1 MAKPLGG
8 AIVPA
13 AVGTLDSGMAS
24 SFAAA
29 TPPAMATAHPSS
41 PAPAPA
47 QTLLAAELAHVARLQ
62 AERDANPIL
71 AGALHRLAT
80 WQSRRLKLTYD
91 DLAAQERYADAIQFF
106 QGDLYGSADFAQRDA
121 DLARVVPLMVRML
134 PESVIATIAKAV
146 ELHALSQ
153 TLDRSL
159 LARLPRADGQF
170 SVSEYCRAYRRMGK
184 RPERE
189 RQIRLI
195 GEIGMRLAGFVQKPW
210 IRGRSASCAN
220 RRAWPGTPRCTT
232 SSSAVSPPSRGW
244 ATRRSSLR
252 RSTHA
257 SAR

>member
-1 MAKPLGG
+1 MR
-8 AIVPA
+8 IR
-13 AVGTLDSGMAS
+13 
-24 SFAAA
+24 F
-29 TPPAMATAHPSS
+29 S
-41 PAPAPA
+41 PARCIA
-47 QTLLAAELAHVARLQ
+47 
-62 AERDANPIL
+62 
-71 AGALHRLAT
+71 
-80 WQSRRLKLTYD
+80 SRPGSRVGSNLTYD

-195 GEIGMRLAGFVQKPW
+195 GEIGVRLAGFVQKPW
-210 IRGRSASCAN
+210 IRGALGLMRQPARLAGYAALHDFLERGFAAFARMGDASEFLATIDARERALMEALLAGETAPFPDPLL
-220 RRAWPGTPRCTT
+220 RRASAPR
-232 SSSAVSPPSRGW
+232 AVE
-244 ATRRSSLR
+244 TDD
-252 RSTHA
+252 
-257 SAR
+257 